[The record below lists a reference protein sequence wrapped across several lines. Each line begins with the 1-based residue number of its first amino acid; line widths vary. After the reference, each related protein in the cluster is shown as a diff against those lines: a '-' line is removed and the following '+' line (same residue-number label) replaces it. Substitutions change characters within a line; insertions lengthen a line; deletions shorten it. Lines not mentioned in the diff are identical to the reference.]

1 MKLKTEATAMPEIFP
16 IFPKTISV
24 IPEEERNLKATEA
37 TPTWIKP
44 LTRVTRKNFRN
55 SIPACP
61 FSDFSNAQYL
71 SATYFTT
78 VAITKEIATNNGY
91 FNPLS
96 LDDMPNSFIKIL
108 RIIRSNMAKKAPI
121 KRNFAN

>member
-24 IPEEERNLKATEA
+24 IPEEERNLKAIEA
-37 TPTWIKP
+37 VPTWIKP
-44 LTRVTRKNFRN
+44 LTRVIRKNFRN
-55 SIPACP
+55 SVPACP

-71 SATYFTT
+71 SAKYFTI
-78 VAITKEIATNNGY
+78 VAIVKEIATNKEY

-96 LDDMPNSFIKIL
+96 FDMPNSSIKRL
-108 RIIRSNMAKKAPI
+108 RIIRSNIAKKAPI